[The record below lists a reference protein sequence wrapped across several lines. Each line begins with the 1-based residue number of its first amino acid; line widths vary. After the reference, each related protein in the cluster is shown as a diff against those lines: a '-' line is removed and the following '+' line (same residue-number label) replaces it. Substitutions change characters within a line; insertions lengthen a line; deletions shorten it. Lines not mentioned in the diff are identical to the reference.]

1 MIDTE
6 GHRFCLFRCHCSLL
20 LLALR
25 SRTAAFGEGSQY
37 LLGADATF
45 GCASNAL
52 ETYIQRA
59 ARLLSIC
66 PVTFFSQA
74 PSAGVAGVLP
84 TPATPNSRFPIGA
97 VLPGVVEAM
106 RRVGAIDARRRM
118 QLFTTDVTAAS
129 GTCACDVLQAKISP
143 EIRGFLFWW
152 CFQYEGKLHDFK
164 GHGQGD
170 LTCGVRCL
178 LRC

>member
-106 RRVGAIDARRRM
+106 RRVGASMPGEGCSSSRQMSRQLLALVHVMCCRPKSARRSEVFCSGGVSNTRVSCM
-118 QLFTTDVTAAS
+118 ISKVT
-129 GTCACDVLQAKISP
+129 VR
-143 EIRGFLFWW
+143 EI
-152 CFQYEGKLHDFK
+152 
-164 GHGQGD
+164 
-170 LTCGVRCL
+170 
-178 LRC
+178 